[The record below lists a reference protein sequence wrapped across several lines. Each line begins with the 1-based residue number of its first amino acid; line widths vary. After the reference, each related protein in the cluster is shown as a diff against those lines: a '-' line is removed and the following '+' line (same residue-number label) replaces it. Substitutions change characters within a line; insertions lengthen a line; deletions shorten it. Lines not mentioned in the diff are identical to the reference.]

1 MLKTTALCLA
11 CLASV
16 SLTPVAAS
24 AATPEPSDL
33 MLVNYGHCDEQPS
46 MPHCRD
52 YRVPSQTGATSYE
65 GYQSPRQAHQAPR
78 LPAYRG

>member
-16 SLTPVAAS
+16 SLIPLAAS
-24 AATPEPSDL
+24 AATSEPSDL

-46 MPHCRD
+46 MPDCRD
-52 YRVPSQTGATSYE
+52 YGVPGQTGATQGYGNQRH
-65 GYQSPRQAHQAPR
+65 GYQAPHQ
-78 LPAYRG
+78 YRG